1 METQWIPLKGYE
13 DLYEVR
19 NGVVR
24 GKARTVRIGANLRH
38 VKSKIMR
45 VFRSNGNPAV
55 KLSRRGEARTVYVS
69 DVLRW
74 ESQSRQERLRN
85 EGDSPSPTT
94 E

>member
-1 METQWIPLKGYE
+1 METQWIALPGYE
-13 DLYEVR
+13 DLYEVC

-24 GKARTVRIGANLRH
+24 GKARSVRVGANIRR
-38 VKSKIMR
+38 VAPKIMR

-69 DVLRW
+69 DILRW
-74 ESQSRQERLRN
+74 ESQARKGKPRT
-85 EGDSPSPTT
+85 EGDSPSPNG